1 MSALIKSHYF
11 KPLMSLERVGGGGG
25 YLGKE
30 VESRACPQG
39 GLRHSACRQGETNSN
54 TWSAG
59 NQDVRQEVPHP
70 EGHEAVGG
78 FAEESP
84 EEQGQCRS

>member
-1 MSALIKSHYF
+1 
-11 KPLMSLERVGGGGG
+11 MSLERVGGGGG

-54 TWSAG
+54 TWNAG

-78 FAEESP
+78 FEEKAGCELDGVKES
-84 EEQGQCRS
+84 